1 MIFHSI
7 REHLRRWLCPGC
19 EACNQQA
26 DLTRLDRAEQLHT
39 LSGLAVS
46 IETEKQV
53 KRVSDM
59 RIAATAAVKRLAH
72 EKREMQGEGQR

>member
-1 MIFHSI
+1 MIFACV

-19 EACNQQA
+19 AHCDQQA
-26 DLTRLDRAEQLHT
+26 DMSRLDRAEQLHT
-39 LSGLAVS
+39 LSGLAVAN
-46 IETEKQV
+46 ETEKSI

-72 EKREMQGEGQR
+72 EKREIQGE